1 MKNTLKVI
9 FLGIVGFGFLVYLTI
24 PEKKVNKN
32 ENLTIN
38 SIPQYFDIVGNK
50 SYSKIDT
57 LFKLGEEKYI
67 VVLNHDSLIVFKDLY
82 KKIDKNNI
90 VLVANISEA
99 PWLVKKIAVNDELE
113 RMYKDS
119 KIALITDSNGSFIN
133 SFGLNDNKQN
143 RYFVYK
149 LLANGTI
156 EKISQGDVKENA
168 MQNGISDPEIEKYL
182 DEIIKV
188 FK

>member
-24 PEKKVNKN
+24 PEKKVSKN
-32 ENLTIN
+32 ENLTID

-67 VVLNHDSLIVFKDLY
+67 VFLNHDSLIVFKDLY
-82 KKIDKNNI
+82 KKVDKNNI

-99 PWLVKKIAVNDELE
+99 PWLVKKIAVNDEFAE
-113 RMYKDS
+113 
-119 KIALITDSNGSFIN
+119 ITID
-133 SFGLNDNKQN
+133 
-143 RYFVYK
+143 
-149 LLANGTI
+149 A
-156 EKISQGDVKENA
+156 
-168 MQNGISDPEIEKYL
+168 
-182 DEIIKV
+182 IIKAARSHGEESGEIGDGKI
-188 FK
+188 FITNLEECIRIRTGERGSLAI